1 MLFRYRRAIIAEYKA
16 EYSHHFL
23 YKDLLGQLDLE
34 ENQEPLVLKTIIKRI
49 TLLYSEPLALVT
61 IGLL

>member
-1 MLFRYRRAIIAEYKA
+1 MEALFRYRRAIIAEYKA

-34 ENQEPLVLKTIIKRI
+34 ENQESLVLKTIIKRI
-49 TLLYSEPLALVT
+49 KVLL
-61 IGLL
+61 